1 MKTTSLIVLFFFL
14 TLPKC
19 FGERHTTGKEEII
32 NIFLHTAED
41 SNNIYTVVY
50 YDSLLRLNDK
60 PETVFLNHL
69 AKSLRLSISDIPRAT
84 QELIGAKTWLS
95 KEEGLKKYKHLLELA
110 EASLYQHLGKYDKA
124 DLLMSSSIEKFEE
137 SQNEAMVLISRM
149 YKVRNFI
156 SWGRYEEGFDE
167 INYLFNSLNPN
178 VFNKKSQFEK
188 FEMALWNHK
197 ATLWTTVSNLHQ
209 DSIKPAQKVL
219 QHVIKLARQKG
230 DEHAYYNTTGNL
242 SFLYYLNQEY
252 KKMIPLALED
262 LSYSTAKHSV
272 ESAGGLHTVLA
283 DSYLQL
289 GMKDSATYHIRK
301 AEHYSKYLK
310 NKYIHQIFIDVAQR
324 YYESTG
330 NLEAAFESLNEQ
342 YEAINEIHKSIAQIN
357 FDLSKAEN
365 DLSQAEERIQLLN
378 YKNQQNITINWLL
391 GLLVLSIGAMAF
403 VFYRL
408 HGTQKRFRDKLEQM
422 NQSLESE
429 IERRTKKVVEQSEK
443 IKAAAYHNSHR
454 TRAPVA
460 RLLGLVDILNTEIPS
475 EREEIAEY
483 IRQSAREIDEVIIDM
498 NEVLSE
504 HQGE

>member
-1 MKTTSLIVLFFFL
+1 MKTSFLILLFFFL
-14 TLPKC
+14 TLYNG
-19 FGERHTTGKEEII
+19 FGKHSSIEKDEII
-32 NIFLHTAED
+32 NIFLNTAED
-41 SNNIYTVVY
+41 SNNIYTVAY
-50 YDSLLRLNDK
+50 YDSLLDVNDM
-60 PETVFLNHL
+60 PETVFFIHL
-69 AKSLRLSISDIPRAT
+69 AKSLRLSISDVPRAT
-84 QELIGAKTWLS
+84 KELIGAKTWFS
-95 KEEGLKKYKHLLELA
+95 KEEDLKKYKHYLGLT

-124 DLLMSSSIEKFEE
+124 DLLTNRSIEKFEE
-137 SQNEAMVLISRM
+137 SKNETMALISRM
-149 YKVRNFI
+149 YKVRNYI
-156 SWGRYEEGFDE
+156 PWGRYEEGFDE
-167 INYLFNSLNPN
+167 INYLFDSLDPN
-178 VFNKKSQFEK
+178 AFTSKSQFEK

-197 ATLWTTVSNLHQ
+197 ATLWTSVSNLHR
-209 DSIKPAQKVL
+209 DSIKPAQEVL
-219 QHVIKLARQKG
+219 QHVINLAKEKG

-242 SFLYYLNQEY
+242 SYLFYLNQEY

-262 LSYSTAKHSV
+262 LSYSIAKNSV

-289 GMKDSATYHIRK
+289 GMKDSASYHIKK

-310 NKYIHQIFIDVAQR
+310 NKYIHKIFIGVAQR

-330 NLEAAFESLNEQ
+330 NLDAAFESLNEQ

-365 DLSQAEERIQLLN
+365 DLSQAEERIQLLD
-378 YKNQQNITINWLL
+378 YKNRQNITINWLL
-391 GLLVLSIGAMAF
+391 GSLLFSIGLLAF
-403 VFYRL
+403 NFYRL
-408 HGTQKRFRDKLEQM
+408 HRTQKKFRDKLEQM

-429 IERRTKKVVEQSEK
+429 IERRTKEVVEQSEK

-460 RLLGLVDILNTEIPS
+460 RLLGLVDILNTEISS

-498 NEVLSE
+498 NEVLSD
-504 HQGE
+504 HRGK